1 MRVKSAAVLVLCAA
15 SFGLAACNSPDTP
28 AGPITP
34 TAPVISTPTGT
45 VMPTTGGKSGE
56 GQDKSTGRFVILSQG
71 HQKGTQ
77 GTFSY
82 DIDVPGVGVEGKGV
96 NSEAARAFNSCMWSG
111 VQAFMSQYQQAKS
124 VTDPNARSRVERI
137 GKHVL
142 SGLLWASVDGGGAHP
157 FIVQSTCVINAD
169 TSEKLGFGDVF
180 NDESEGL
187 KLLSAQAAKLLPATR
202 AGTGY
207 NKNGITPTAENFKSW
222 TATPD
227 GMHVYFDQGQ
237 VAAEAAGAVDI
248 TVPWSALQAQLKP
261 GLRDVLAS

>member
-28 AGPITP
+28 AGPVTP
-34 TAPVISTPTGT
+34 TAPVTSTPTGT

-71 HQKGTQ
+71 HLKGTK
-77 GTFSY
+77 GTLSY
-82 DIDVPGVGVEGKGV
+82 DIDVPGLGVEGKGV

-111 VQAFMSQYQQAKS
+111 AQAFVNTYQQGKS
-124 VTDPNARSRVERI
+124 LTDPNARSRVERI

-142 SGLLWASVDGGGAHP
+142 SGQLWASFDGGGAHP

-169 TSEKLGFGDVF
+169 TTEKLDSKDVF
-180 NDESEGL
+180 TDENAGL
-187 KLLSAQAAKLLPATR
+187 QLLSEQAAKLLPATR
-202 AGTGY
+202 AGDGY
-207 NKNGITPTAENFKSW
+207 WKPGITPTAEHYKAW

-237 VAAEAAGAVDI
+237 VAAEVAGVVDI